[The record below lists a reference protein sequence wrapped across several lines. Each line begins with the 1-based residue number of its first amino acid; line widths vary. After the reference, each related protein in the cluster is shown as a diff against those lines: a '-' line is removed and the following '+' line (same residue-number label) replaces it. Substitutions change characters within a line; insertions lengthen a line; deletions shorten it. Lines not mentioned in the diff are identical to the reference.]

1 MVHPRRE
8 NGEQGG
14 RSNTNDSLE
23 EHPIVIPFQKSR
35 STSTSRSKSYSVR
48 QFRDGDR
55 ASFLSL
61 YGTVFDR
68 DRGTRWFDWKYEEN
82 PYVDHVPI
90 VVAEQNDTLVGC
102 RSFFPM
108 EMRIDGETRIAFQP
122 CDTMVH
128 PDHQRRGLFSRMNE
142 YALDRYSDGTPS
154 FFFNFPNANS
164 KPGNLKHGWREIGT
178 VPMYYRPQNPVAA
191 LSTLVSSRL
200 SPSTA
205 ESDFDGTSSS
215 SSDTDTNSNSTSTT
229 RTTTHTTG
237 TNTTRFPIDVFD
249 GQSIAA
255 VDRALGTTT
264 AGAHRVRDRLVTTS
278 TPGVTVERHDTP
290 PAKTL
295 ESIYRRSIPDAA
307 HANRTA
313 AFYRWRLQNPTQEYV
328 TYVAR
333 WEGTPVAA
341 LIVSPVDDYV
351 RIVDSLPRSIDTHP
365 NALERLLVDVL
376 AEYSD
381 RSFVT
386 AFGDTLPS
394 PLRYLFY
401 PDTRRP
407 LSSVIQPST
416 RSLLAREVGPETAV
430 EDSTP
435 GDWALSRLDLD
446 TT

>member
-1 MVHPRRE
+1 M
-8 NGEQGG
+8 
-14 RSNTNDSLE
+14 
-23 EHPIVIPFQKSR
+23 IPFQKSR
-35 STSTSRSKSYSVR
+35 STSRSKSYSIR
-48 QFRDGDR
+48 QFRDDDR

-61 YGTVFDR
+61 YDTVFDR
-68 DRGTRWFDWKYEEN
+68 DRDARWFDWKYEEN

-90 VVAEQNDTLVGC
+90 VVTERNDTLVGC

-108 EMRIDGETRIAFQP
+108 EMRVDGETHVAFQP

-142 YALDRYSDGTPS
+142 YALDQYGDGSPS
-154 FFFNFPNANS
+154 FFFNFPNENS

-191 LSTLVSSRL
+191 LGTLLESRL
-200 SPSTA
+200 SRL
-205 ESDFDGTSSS
+205 ESDSGSPSQSPS
-215 SSDTDTNSNSTSTT
+215 SSDGASNPDTGRLPIDPADSQTVASINRALASTSV
-229 RTTTHTTG
+229 
-237 TNTTRFPIDVFD
+237 N
-249 GQSIAA
+249 S
-255 VDRALGTTT
+255 
-264 AGAHRVRDRLVTTS
+264 HRVRDRLVTPS
-278 TPGVTVERHDTP
+278 KPDVTVERHDTP
-290 PAKTL
+290 PASAL
-295 ESIYRRSIPDAA
+295 ESVYRRSIPDAA

-313 AFYRWRLQNPTQEYV
+313 AFYRWRLENPTKEYV
-328 TYVAR
+328 TYLAR

-351 RIVDSLPRSIDTHP
+351 RIVDSLPRAIDTYQKP
-365 NALERLLVDVL
+365 LERLLVDVL

-386 AFGDTLPS
+386 AFGDTLPA

-407 LSSVIQPST
+407 LSSVIQPTT
-416 RSLLAREVGPETAV
+416 RTLLARDVGPEDAV

-435 GDWALSRLDLD
+435 ADWALSRLDLD